1 MRECVTYNFPIRDA
15 ASGGAHAVEV
25 DLKRLMSAVGNG
37 ADGRKGQARFLG
49 ASGNSGRFHVNC
61 NCAVLGE
68 LLFLGCGDGDSIL
81 RNDAAGDKGGIS
93 FNGSACESFLCFEV
107 QNFGGHYNL
116 CGLKNR
122 IESATIAGAY
132 NGFQSGGRDG
142 GHGHGT
148 DGYFNGLI
156 GEFGAGSVG
165 SKENAAARPHA
176 FARVVVSRSA
186 RYSSSRASEATYR
199 IAMI

>member
-68 LLFLGCGDGDSIL
+68 LLFLGCGNAI
-81 RNDAAGDKGGIS
+81 RFWETMRPVTKGHQ
-93 FNGSACESFLCFEV
+93 L
-107 QNFGGHYNL
+107 QWKH
-116 CGLKNR
+116 
-122 IESATIAGAY
+122 
-132 NGFQSGGRDG
+132 
-142 GHGHGT
+142 
-148 DGYFNGLI
+148 
-156 GEFGAGSVG
+156 
-165 SKENAAARPHA
+165 
-176 FARVVVSRSA
+176 
-186 RYSSSRASEATYR
+186 
-199 IAMI
+199 M